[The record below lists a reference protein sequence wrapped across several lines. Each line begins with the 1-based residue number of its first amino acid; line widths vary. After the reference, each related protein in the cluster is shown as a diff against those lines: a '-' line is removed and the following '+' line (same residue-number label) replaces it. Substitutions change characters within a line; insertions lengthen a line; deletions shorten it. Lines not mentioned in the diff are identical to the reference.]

1 MSKLTLREVRE
12 VREVMCFLNLTQ
24 SPQRQLDAPRRVRG
38 RALGGMGGKRR
49 RRNATA
55 QYLSPAK
62 RGGRIVEKTRS
73 LFFKLPHY
81 LKEKNANS

>member
-1 MSKLTLREVRE
+1 
-12 VREVMCFLNLTQ
+12 
-24 SPQRQLDAPRRVRG
+24 
-38 RALGGMGGKRR
+38 MGGKRR